1 MSIGFLL
8 NIVIGLVVLL
18 VVVLIAKSIYSIGPT
33 EVGLVRKRLGTKLTG
48 NNPLAFKGEAGYQ
61 AELLM
66 PGLRF
71 KLCPIYAVVKHPWVQ
86 VPAGQIGVVIA
97 QVGEATPIGAKSGVF
112 KPEFGNFTNVS
123 GFVANGGQKGVQRPV
138 LSPGMLAPVHPVAFL
153 VITKPQVF
161 GVPITDAYRK
171 LAEEKGRLTF
181 EAFGL
186 DEKQLEVTRI
196 APRPAESGKVADMIG
211 IITTLEG
218 QPLQA
223 GAIASRLGTFDDVA
237 ELEKKPETTD
247 FQMIAAILGSKNTL
261 HNNYQDFQQFL
272 DAGGKIGLQHD
283 PLLYGAYNLN
293 PFLVRVEQVPMLV
306 VEQGQVAVIKA
317 YVGLPTQDTSGADFK
332 FGSLVR
338 PGHQGIWQE
347 SLRTGKYP
355 INPRIY
361 DAKVVLTSILKLDW
375 AKDVTGAHGLDARL
389 EPIIA
394 KSNEGFVFSIDLQ
407 VLIHVPDTKAPRV
420 ISMVGSM
427 ENLVNEVL
435 QAAVGNLF
443 RDKIGGME
451 AIKFIQTRQLVQ
463 EEAFAYIQRKLAEY
477 EIETRGVYIQDVVY
491 PPALVTVLTEREVAH
506 QQVETF
512 KMQRQAQD
520 QRIETEK
527 ARGTADMQ
535 AQLAQSSV
543 GVDIKKNNA
552 EARKAEADGEA
563 TYIERTGT
571 AQGAQVRAIGLA
583 RAEAYRKQVE
593 ALGPGATALVNSV
606 EALAKSS
613 VPFMP
618 TTLVAGSGGS
628 TSGVLEGLGALLMQK
643 VSPAAITSEAKPAA
657 TDAGKPSAAEAVK
670 PAAAEAVKPAAAPAP
685 PANPRKA

>member
-1 MSIGFLL
+1 MPESGGLMWALL
-8 NIVIGLVVLL
+8 MVVLTL
-18 VVVLIAKSIYSIGPT
+18 SVLAIVLASFYSIGPT
-33 EVGLVRKRLGTKLTG
+33 QIGLVRKRIGKKLPG
-48 NNPLAFKGEAGYQ
+48 NNPVAFQGEAGYQ

-66 PGLRF
+66 PGIRF
-71 KLCPIYAVVKHPWVQ
+71 KFLPFYAVTKHPWVQ

-97 QVGEATPIGAKSGVF
+97 QVGKPTPIGAKSGRYD
-112 KPEFGNFTNVS
+112 PAFGNFTDFRT
-123 GFVANGGQKGVQRPV
+123 FVEKGGEKGVQRPV
-138 LSPGMLAPVHPVAFL
+138 LSPGTLAPIHPVAFL

-161 GVPITDAYRK
+161 GVPVSDEYK
-171 LAEEKGRLTF
+171 NLADNKRLSF
-181 EAFGL
+181 MAFGL
-186 DEKQLEVTRI
+186 ENWQLDVTRI
-196 APRPAESGKVADMIG
+196 APRPAGDSGKVVDMIG
-211 IITTLEG
+211 VVTTLDGE
-218 QPLQA
+218 PLPA
-223 GAIASRLGTFDDVA
+223 GAIASRLGGFNDVS
-237 ELEKKPETTD
+237 EFERQDGITD
-247 FQMIAAILGSKNTL
+247 FQLMAVILGSKNDQ
-261 HNNYQDFQQFL
+261 HNNYQDFQKFL
-272 DAGGKIGLQHD
+272 EAGGKIGLQHD

-317 YVGLPTQDTSGADFK
+317 YVGLPTQDTSGAGFK

-347 SLRTGKYP
+347 ALRTGKYP

-361 DAKVVLTSILKLDW
+361 DAKLVLTAILKLDW

-443 RDKIGGME
+443 RDKIGGMQ
-451 AIKFIQTRQLVQ
+451 AISFIQTRQSVQ
-463 EEAFAYIQRKLAEY
+463 EQAFNYIQGKLAEY

-491 PPALVTVLTEREVAH
+491 PEQLVTVLTQREVAH
-506 QQVETF
+506 QEVETF

-520 QRIETEK
+520 QRVETEK

-535 AQLAQSSV
+535 VDLAKSKV
-543 GVDIKKNNA
+543 GVDIQTNRA
-552 EARKAEADGEA
+552 EARMKEAQGEA

-571 AQGAQVRAIGLA
+571 ARGAEVRAVGLA
-583 RAEAYRKQVE
+583 NAEAYQRQVE
-593 ALGPGATALVNSV
+593 ALGKGPTALVNAIK
-606 EALAKSS
+606 ALAVGNTS
-613 VPFMP
+613 FMP
-618 TTLVAGSGGS
+618 RILVVGGGSNQGVLDSLGTMLMDKLDTSSPGPDAAGSATGKPDSAPASS
-628 TSGVLEGLGALLMQK
+628 TS
-643 VSPAAITSEAKPAA
+643 
-657 TDAGKPSAAEAVK
+657 
-670 PAAAEAVKPAAAPAP
+670 
-685 PANPRKA
+685 

>member
-1 MSIGFLL
+1 MTGITSFAFLEGAL
-8 NIVIGLVVLL
+8 IGLLVLFAL
-18 VVVLIAKSIYSIGPT
+18 AVFFRSIYSIGPT
-33 EVGLVRKRLGTKLTG
+33 QIGLVRKRFGAKLPG
-48 NNPLAFKGEAGYQ
+48 NNPVAFVGEAGYQ

-71 KLCPIYAVVKHPWVQ
+71 KLCLVYDVTKHPWVQ

-97 QVGEATPIGAKSGVF
+97 QVGEPTPIGAKSGVY
-112 KPEFGNFTNVS
+112 KPEFGNFTDLKT
-123 GFVANGGQKGVQRPV
+123 FIEKGGQKGVQRPV
-138 LSPGMLAPVHPVAFL
+138 LSPGTLAPIHPVAFL

-161 GVPITDAYRK
+161 GVPVSDEYRK
-171 LAEEKGRLTF
+171 LVEAKGGLTVA
-181 EAFGL
+181 AFGL
-186 DEKQLEVTRI
+186 EAVQLEVTRI
-196 APRPAESGKVADMIG
+196 APKPAEGGKVLDMIG
-211 IITTLEG
+211 IVTTLDGE
-218 QPLQA
+218 PLPA
-223 GAIASRLGTFDDVA
+223 GAIASRLGKFEDIK
-237 ELEKKPETTD
+237 ELEKKDDVTD
-247 FQMIAAILGSKNTL
+247 FQLMGLILGSKNDL
-261 HNNYQDFQQFL
+261 HNNYQDFQRFL

-306 VEQGQVAVIKA
+306 VEQGQVGVIKA
-317 YVGLPTQDTSGADFK
+317 YVGLPTQDISGAGFK

-347 SLRTGKYP
+347 ALRTGKYP

-361 DAKVVLTSILKLDW
+361 DAKVVLTAILKLDW

-389 EPIIA
+389 EPITA

-451 AIKFIQTRQLVQ
+451 AIKFIQTRQIVQ
-463 EEAFAYIQRKLAEY
+463 EEAFQYIQEKLAEY
-477 EIETRGVYIQDVVY
+477 EIETRGVYIQDVIY
-491 PPALVTVLTEREVAH
+491 PEPLVTVLTQREVAH
-506 QQVETF
+506 QEVETF

-520 QRIETEK
+520 QRVETEK
-527 ARGTADMQ
+527 AKGTADMQ
-535 AQLAQSSV
+535 AGLAQSAV

-563 TYIERTGT
+563 TYIERTGA

-583 RAEAYRKQVE
+583 RAEAYQKQVE
-593 ALGPGATALVNSV
+593 ALGQGATALVNAV
-606 EALAKSS
+606 EALSKST
-613 VPFMP
+613 VPFTP
-618 TTLVAGSGGS
+618 NTLVVGGS
-628 TSGVLEGLGALLMQK
+628 
-643 VSPAAITSEAKPAA
+643 
-657 TDAGKPSAAEAVK
+657 DWAVESWK
-670 PAAAEAVKPAAAPAP
+670 G
-685 PANPRKA
+685 

>member
-1 MSIGFLL
+1 
-8 NIVIGLVVLL
+8 
-18 VVVLIAKSIYSIGPT
+18 
-33 EVGLVRKRLGTKLTG
+33 
-48 NNPLAFKGEAGYQ
+48 
-61 AELLM
+61 
-66 PGLRF
+66 
-71 KLCPIYAVVKHPWVQ
+71 VQ

-97 QVGEATPIGAKSGVF
+97 QVGKPTPIGAKSA
-112 KPEFGNFTNVS
+112 KYDPAFGNFTDFRI
-123 GFVANGGQKGVQRPV
+123 FVEKGGEKGVQRPV
-138 LSPGMLAPVHPVAFL
+138 LSPGTLAPIHPVAFL

-161 GVPITDAYRK
+161 GVPVSDEYK
-171 LAEEKGRLTF
+171 NLADKSVLGF

-186 DEKQLEVTRI
+186 EDWQLDVTRI
-196 APRPAESGKVADMIG
+196 APKPAGESGRVVDMIG
-211 IITTLEG
+211 VVTALDGE
-218 QPLQA
+218 PLPA
-223 GAIASRLGTFDDVA
+223 GAIASRLGGFKDISEFEGQAGV
-237 ELEKKPETTD
+237 TD
-247 FQMIAAILGSKNTL
+247 FQLMGLILGSKNDQ
-261 HNNYQDFQQFL
+261 HNNYQDFQMFL
-272 DAGGKIGLQHD
+272 EAGGKIGLQHD

-347 SLRTGKYP
+347 ALRTGKYP

-361 DAKVVLTSILKLDW
+361 DAKLVLTSILKLDW

-451 AIKFIQTRQLVQ
+451 AITFIQTRQKVQ
-463 EEAFAYIQRKLAEY
+463 EQAFNYIQEKLAEY

-491 PPALVTVLTEREVAH
+491 PEQLVTVLTQREVAH
-506 QQVETF
+506 QEVETF

-535 AQLAQSSV
+535 VDLAKSKV
-543 GVDIKKNNA
+543 GVDIQTNKAEARMKEAEGEAKYIEQTGTARGAEVRAVGLANA
-552 EARKAEADGEA
+552 EAYQR
-563 TYIERTGT
+563 
-571 AQGAQVRAIGLA
+571 
-583 RAEAYRKQVE
+583 QVE
-593 ALGPGATALVNSV
+593 ALGKGPTALVNAIK
-606 EALAKSS
+606 ALA
-613 VPFMP
+613 VGNTAFMP
-618 TTLVAGSGGS
+618 KILVVGGGNNQ
-628 TSGVLEGLGALLMQK
+628 GVLESLGTMLMDK
-643 VSPAAITSEAKPAA
+643 LDTSSPDPNSPNPVTSKSDSA
-657 TDAGKPSAAEAVK
+657 TASSTA
-670 PAAAEAVKPAAAPAP
+670 
-685 PANPRKA
+685 

>member
-1 MSIGFLL
+1 MTGTTGFMWTF
-8 NIVIGLVVLL
+8 LL
-18 VVVLIAKSIYSIGPT
+18 VVVALSMLAIILMSFYSIGPT
-33 EVGLVRKRLGTKLTG
+33 QIGLVRKRFGKKLPG
-48 NNPLAFKGEAGYQ
+48 NNPVAFEGEAGYQ

-71 KLCPIYAVVKHPWVQ
+71 KFKPFSTVTKHPWVQ

-97 QVGEATPIGAKSGVF
+97 QVGKPTPIGAKSA
-112 KPEFGNFTNVS
+112 KYDPAFGNFTDFRI
-123 GFVANGGQKGVQRPV
+123 FVEKGGEKGVQRPV
-138 LSPGMLAPVHPVAFL
+138 LSPGTLAPIHPVAFL

-161 GVPITDAYRK
+161 GVPVSDEYK
-171 LAEEKGRLTF
+171 NLADKSVLGF

-186 DEKQLEVTRI
+186 EDWQLDVTRI
-196 APRPAESGKVADMIG
+196 APKPAGESGRVVDMIG
-211 IITTLEG
+211 VVTALDGE
-218 QPLQA
+218 PLPA
-223 GAIASRLGTFDDVA
+223 GAIASRLGGFKDISEFEGQAGV
-237 ELEKKPETTD
+237 TD
-247 FQMIAAILGSKNTL
+247 FQLMGLILGSKNDQ
-261 HNNYQDFQQFL
+261 HNNYQDFQMFL
-272 DAGGKIGLQHD
+272 EAGGKIGLQHD

-347 SLRTGKYP
+347 ALRTGKYP

-361 DAKVVLTSILKLDW
+361 DAKLVLTSILKLDW

-451 AIKFIQTRQLVQ
+451 AITFIQTRQKVQ
-463 EEAFAYIQRKLAEY
+463 EQAFNYIQEKLAEY

-491 PPALVTVLTEREVAH
+491 PEQLVTVLTQREVAH
-506 QQVETF
+506 QEVETF

-535 AQLAQSSV
+535 VDLAKSKV
-543 GVDIKKNNA
+543 GVDIQTNKAEARMKEAEGEAKYIEQTGTARGAEVRAVGLANA
-552 EARKAEADGEA
+552 EAYQR
-563 TYIERTGT
+563 
-571 AQGAQVRAIGLA
+571 
-583 RAEAYRKQVE
+583 QVE
-593 ALGPGATALVNSV
+593 ALGKGPTALVNAIK
-606 EALAKSS
+606 ALA
-613 VPFMP
+613 VGNTAFMP
-618 TTLVAGSGGS
+618 KILVVGGGS
-628 TSGVLEGLGALLMQK
+628 NQGVLESLGTMLMDK
-643 VSPAAITSEAKPAA
+643 LDTSYPDPNSPNPVTSKSDSA
-657 TDAGKPSAAEAVK
+657 TASSTA
-670 PAAAEAVKPAAAPAP
+670 
-685 PANPRKA
+685 